1 MLNAVAHFCFWHFE
15 HTGPHCRMG
24 LQSGVVWRV
33 GRVWVW
39 RVWVLRVCFGVVDSL
54 GHVEHQSTA
63 HLWIERFCNIEDI
76 EDMNFRQRGSCIKL
90 SHLRCV
96 KKSGS
101 EVWALWVSG
110 RGSVSGWVFVFGF
123 LGLEGWSLLSVGWSV
138 GVALCV

>member
-1 MLNAVAHFCFWHFE
+1 
-15 HTGPHCRMG
+15 
-24 LQSGVVWRV
+24 
-33 GRVWVW
+33 
-39 RVWVLRVCFGVVDSL
+39 LRVCFGVVDSL

-63 HLWIERFCNIEDI
+63 QLWIERFRDIEDI

-123 LGLEGWSLLSVGWSV
+123 LGLEGWSLLSVGWFV